1 MQESETQKPQA
12 QAQDA
17 VAAYPPILAVGTK
30 MLYLRA
36 YDTLDEAVRKIN
48 ENFLAGGYYELEG
61 YHLFDRYR
69 LVDEV
74 RFFDVAG
81 RELEPVWDP
90 KRGPTSEKDD
100 GYRLS
105 TLAVKNDTPYV
116 RSRFRA
122 MLQEVR
128 PEIEKGREEG
138 KMVPPVVDDSQGALP
153 DKDFSFE
160 ELCQQLAHVLAND
173 YASGWL
179 HKVFGG
185 H

>member
-17 VAAYPPILAVGTK
+17 LAAYPPILAVGTK

-48 ENFLAGGYYELEG
+48 ENFLAGGYYDLEG
-61 YHLFDRYR
+61 YRLFDRYR

-105 TLAVKNDTPYV
+105 TLAVKNDVPYV

-138 KMVPPVVDDSQGALP
+138 RTVPAVVDGSQKALP
-153 DKDFSFE
+153 DKDLSFE
-160 ELCQQLAHVLAND
+160 ELCRQLVHVLANN
-173 YASGWL
+173 YADGWL
-179 HKVFGG
+179 HRMFGG